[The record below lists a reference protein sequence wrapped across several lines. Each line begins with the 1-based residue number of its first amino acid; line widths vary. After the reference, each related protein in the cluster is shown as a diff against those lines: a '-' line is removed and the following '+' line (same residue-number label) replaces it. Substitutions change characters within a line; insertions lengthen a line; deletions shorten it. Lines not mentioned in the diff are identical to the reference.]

1 MELEILIDSVENEIR
16 SIVENGELSQA
27 FIIIIYKFI
36 IFFFHI
42 ILFLSCYI

>member
-1 MELEILIDSVENEIR
+1 MELEILIDSVENEILF
-16 SIVENGELSQA
+16 IVENGELSQA

-36 IFFFHI
+36 IFFYI